1 MRKEQSILYISSP
14 KSPRCG
20 RIGKEIDAAPLL
32 ILLSQLARPSL
43 HVQLTHSICQ
53 DSCLHLFLNVCLAYS
68 WQRGAIFRST
78 YCKVATETLLSPR
91 DGASQ
96 ATSST
101 TYLTVLGKSAL
112 GSTHTS
118 MPSLRPSSSTVR
130 GPAGSDEVSMPKRVE
145 RPIRATFVAMCDV
158 STRRQAHSKTRA
170 KRAAEGHPRH

>member
-32 ILLSQLARPSL
+32 ILLSQLAPPSL

-78 YCKVATETLLSPR
+78 YCKVAMETLLSPR

-101 TYLTVLGKSAL
+101 TYLTVLGKVYPQLDTARSAHFL
-112 GSTHTS
+112 
-118 MPSLRPSSSTVR
+118 LNESSGT
-130 GPAGSDEVSMPKRVE
+130 RVT
-145 RPIRATFVAMCDV
+145 RTRRVVNLVDISRSIKGTADPCRDSAQPTPIRLCLRLT
-158 STRRQAHSKTRA
+158 QAVQ
-170 KRAAEGHPRH
+170 